1 MRWLLVGFATLMPSA
16 VNAQDAPRWTLREEV
31 RIGDLDDPRY
41 TLSRTGEVVI
51 GPGGNMYVAQ
61 PGESTIKVYD
71 RAGRFVRSIG
81 RKGGGPGEFN
91 SVGTIGFIGDTLFAL
106 SVSNQLM
113 HLFRSD
119 GTHLRSFRFPY
130 AVINDSALY
139 ASRFT
144 ILFGPL
150 LVDGSVLAHPRLGST
165 GAQSPP
171 SPILRVTR
179 EGQVINVIARRS
191 TAGGTLQ
198 LRQGNIALFMQL
210 PFSTGDIFA
219 VPPKGDALVLVS
231 RYPPSTQ
238 KDTSFSVSRFGLD
251 GATVFQ
257 RTIHYRPIRLERRQ
271 IDSMMVA
278 RLKDAGRGRFNPQ
291 DFLESAAQQ
300 LPKFKPPVTD
310 VVAGSDG
317 RVWIRREE
325 TGGPAAWLVLDA
337 QGNTIAQ
344 LTLPA
349 TLTLKAAD
357 ATHVWAT
364 ITDELDIPYV
374 VRYRIVQ
381 R

>member
-1 MRWLLVGFATLMPSA
+1 MRWLLIGFATLMASA
-16 VNAQDAPRWTLREEV
+16 VHAQDAPHWTLREEV

-41 TLSRTGEVVI
+41 TLSWTGDVVI
-51 GPGGNMYVAQ
+51 GPGGKMYVAQ

-71 RAGRFVRSIG
+71 RAGRFIRSIG

-130 AVINDSALY
+130 AVINDSVLHP
-139 ASRFT
+139 SRFT

-165 GAQSPP
+165 GAQSP
-171 SPILRVTR
+171 ILRVTR
-179 EGQVINVIARRS
+179 EGQVINVVARRN
-191 TAGGTLQ
+191 TAGGTLR
-198 LRQGNIALFMQL
+198 LRQGDIVLMLQV
-210 PFSTGDIFA
+210 PFSTGDIIA

-231 RYPPSTQ
+231 RYPPSAQ
-238 KDTSFSVSRFGLD
+238 KDTSFSVSRFGLN

-257 RTIHYRPIRLERRQ
+257 RTIHYRPIPLERRQ
-271 IDSMMVA
+271 IDSVIVA

-325 TGGPAAWLVLDA
+325 TGGPAAWVVLDS

-349 TLTLKAAD
+349 TFTLKAAD

-374 VRYRIVQ
+374 VRYRIEQ